1 MQKKQIYLLQA
12 SFAFLLFV
20 LLGYLVKFYP
30 ESLVSFDTSIQTEV
44 RADLPANVTQFFKL
58 ITLTGNVATQFGIVV
73 ILAIFFYLKK
83 WYVESAYVAIN
94 GVVAGLLVMTLKL
107 LYQRVR
113 PTITHL
119 VFAGGYS
126 FPSGHSMGSMIIIG
140 TLIIVVHQR
149 LKKGILR
156 FAIEC
161 LLGLLISLVGL
172 SRIYLG
178 VHFPSDVL
186 GGFILGYGVLC
197 LGFPYYDKRR
207 FNWRFRGKQP

>member
-1 MQKKQIYLLQA
+1 M
-12 SFAFLLFV
+12 
-20 LLGYLVKFYP
+20 VKFYP

-149 LKKGILR
+149 LKK
-156 FAIEC
+156 E
-161 LLGLLISLVGL
+161 S
-172 SRIYLG
+172 
-178 VHFPSDVL
+178 
-186 GGFILGYGVLC
+186 
-197 LGFPYYDKRR
+197 
-207 FNWRFRGKQP
+207 